1 MKIKKTAHG
10 QSIIKDILQEGLSIE
25 CMINQLIKKSWNIN
39 KLTKQARLTYDDCRI
54 DRIIDRL
61 KVCTEKE
68 IIKLLKCNILSLYDT
83 QVGKRYASIY
93 LIAYLNINGLQQNL
107 YDSVKE
113 KCQREK
119 VKYRPN
125 QIKKI
130 IRNAIEDGKYLEILN
145 SDGTVKDIPFM
156 LNWGYYNEDNLLN
169 EVILAKKNNMDKISD
184 IEWFEN
190 LYCERHI
197 FMQDIFLK
205 NKLNFENPN
214 IIHKK
219 IKKDGKI
226 RKVYSVN
233 NTCNENIA
241 IGYLK
246 KKLDNE
252 FSIQYANRNSIMRE
266 LFSLI
271 HDIDNLTSYTIVR
284 FDIKDFFD
292 SVKTKFIWDKYLN
305 NSALDYECKKV
316 IKNYVDKNECCYAG
330 IALSNAFIELGGQ
343 QFDRCVRANMRQNG
357 LIFYSRYVDD
367 GLLIFNRYL
376 EEDEII
382 SRIEEYAKRYF
393 GDNICLHETK
403 RNYVI
408 KKMNNCSF
416 DYLGYL
422 FKRINGNFQY
432 GITVEKRDK
441 YKKMVEE
448 IVDDYI
454 SNKNIELLRQRL
466 NYFISRIVFYNKYKS
481 GPQLGSWDVTGISA
495 NYSLLKED
503 IIKNNIENDTKM
515 FLKDIVYQTLQR
527 KTRGQ
532 KLYFINAKTKQNYSI
547 WNSIEKSK
555 SIVFH
560 SKIGWSGEY
569 LCRQIRKIGYKGGL
583 RKKTYRECVAIYYS
597 LINLQG

>member
-1 MKIKKTAHG
+1 M
-10 QSIIKDILQEGLSIE
+10 
-25 CMINQLIKKSWNIN
+25 
-39 KLTKQARLTYDDCRI
+39 TKQAKLTYDDCRI
-54 DRIIDRL
+54 DKIIDRL
-61 KVCTEKE
+61 KECTERE
-68 IIKLLKCNILSLYDT
+68 IIKLLKDNILSLYDT

-93 LIAYLNINGLQQNL
+93 LIAFLNMNGLQQDI
-107 YDSVKE
+107 YDSVKKE
-113 KCQREK
+113 CLREE
-119 VKYRPN
+119 VRYHHN

-130 IRNAIEDGKYLEILN
+130 IHNAIEDGKYLEILN
-145 SDGTVKDIPFM
+145 SDGTVRDISFM

-169 EVILAKKNNMDKISD
+169 EVILTKKNSMNKIND

-190 LYCERHI
+190 LYCDRHI
-197 FMQDIFLK
+197 FMQNIFLK
-205 NKLNFENPN
+205 NKFDFGSPN

-226 RKVYSVN
+226 RKIYSVN

-252 FSIQYANRNSIMRE
+252 FLIQYANRNSIMRE

-271 HDIDNLTSYTIVR
+271 HDIDNLTTYTIVR

-292 SVKTKFIWDKYLN
+292 SVKTKFIWDNYIN
-305 NSALDYECKKV
+305 NSELDMECKRV
-316 IKNYVDKNECCYAG
+316 IKNYIDKNENCYAG

-343 QFDRCVRANMRQNG
+343 QFDRCVRSNLKQYG

-382 SRIEEYAKRYF
+382 RRVEKYARKSF
-393 GDNICLHETK
+393 GDNIYLHETK

-422 FKRINGNFQY
+422 FKRENGKFKY
-432 GITVEKRDK
+432 GITKEKRDK
-441 YKKMVEE
+441 YEKILEN

-454 SNKNIELLRQRL
+454 NNRNIELLRQRL
-466 NYFISRIVFYNKYKS
+466 IYFVSRVVFYNKYKS
-481 GPQLGSWDVTGISA
+481 CYQLGSWDVTGISS
-495 NYSLLKED
+495 NYYLLKED
-503 IIKNNIENDTKM
+503 IIRNNIECETSK
-515 FLKDIVYQTLQR
+515 FLKNIVYKTLQS
-527 KTRGQ
+527 KTRGE
-532 KLYFINAKTKQNYSI
+532 KLYFINENTSKNYNI

-560 SKIGWSGEY
+560 SKIGWSKAH
-569 LCRQIRKIGYKGGL
+569 LCKQIRKIGYKGEL
-583 RKKTYRECVAIYYS
+583 RKKRIKNVLKYII
-597 LINLQG
+597 L